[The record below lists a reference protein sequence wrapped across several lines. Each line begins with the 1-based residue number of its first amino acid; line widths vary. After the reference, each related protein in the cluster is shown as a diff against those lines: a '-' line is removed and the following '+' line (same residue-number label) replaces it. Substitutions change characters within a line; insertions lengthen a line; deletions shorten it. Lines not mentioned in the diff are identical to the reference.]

1 VSRESSGRP
10 SAAHE
15 RTAAGA
21 NGGGRSC
28 PVCGSS
34 DVADAFAKHDWMVR
48 HCRACGLR
56 YRAEPL
62 DPHAL
67 PLLYGEDYFTTG
79 GAGYGDY
86 VGEGET
92 HLRQARR
99 YLRLARRLGAGGRRV
114 YDIGCAAGFFL
125 AEARRAGW
133 AAHGCDVSD
142 YAARHAREVLGLD
155 VEAVPFLE
163 AAERPGGYDLV
174 TVFNA
179 FEHLPDPVA
188 AVEKLG
194 RLVRPGGYLLIETW
208 DADSMVARAFGPRWH
223 QYDPRYVP
231 FYYTRRSLGHL
242 FTPREW
248 RLAHFGRWAKWISV
262 GRAAEIV
269 AQNTPGALGRG
280 IGRLSRGL
288 LARLEVPYALGD
300 LVMVAF
306 QRRDAAPG
314 GAAPLAP

>member
-1 VSRESSGRP
+1 MSRERSSRP
-10 SAAHE
+10 SAARE
-15 RTAAGA
+15 GAAA
-21 NGGGRSC
+21 DAAALRSC
-28 PVCGSS
+28 PVCGGA
-34 DVADAFAKHDWMVR
+34 DVADAFAKYDWLVR
-48 HCRACGLR
+48 HCGSCGLR

-62 DPHAL
+62 DQHAL

-79 GAGYGDY
+79 GAGYDDY
-86 VGEGET
+86 VGESET

-99 YLRLARRLGAGGRRV
+99 YLRFARRLGVRGRRV

-155 VEAVPFLE
+155 VEATPFLD

-179 FEHLPDPVA
+179 FEHLPDPA
-188 AVEKLG
+188 PAVEKLG

-208 DADSMVARAFGPRWH
+208 NADSMVARAFGPRWH

-231 FYYTRRSLGHL
+231 FYYTRRSLARL
-242 FTPREW
+242 FAPADW

-262 GRAAEIV
+262 GRAAGIV
-269 AQNTPGALGRG
+269 AHNTPGPLGRG
-280 IGRLSRGL
+280 I
-288 LARLEVPYALGD
+288 ARLGRGPLGRVEVPYALGD
-300 LVMVAF
+300 LVMAAF
-306 QRRDAAPG
+306 QRRPS
-314 GAAPLAP
+314 